1 MHARRP
7 SPPRSRS
14 TPWLALAVPL
24 ALAGLVACGGGE
36 GDDDGGDVDA
46 AGGTGGPPTLPGT
59 PGQWSWVDVPGTR
72 CMNGSATGF
81 GVNLGTSADLVLYM
95 QGGGACF
102 NDFTCSSVA
111 NPNGFTGADL
121 ASAVAQGGTE
131 GLFDRGDAAN
141 PLRDATFVFFPYC
154 SGDVFAGSAES
165 GYGGRVQVGY
175 QNVGAYLDVIVPAS
189 VPVRRVIVSGSS
201 AGGFGALYN
210 YDRVAARY
218 PGLPV
223 FLVDDSGPPM
233 ADTWLTPCLQTQMR
247 THWNLNATLPADCAA
262 CVGQDGG
269 GLVNAM
275 PFLADKHPQQRMALL
290 SSVSDGVIR
299 SFYGFGYPT
308 CSSISP
314 MPAQAFSDGLTDLRT
329 RVLAGKD
336 NFRVFSLG
344 GGGHVWLFNDFSTTM
359 AGGQSMGAWLGAML
373 DGSAWNHAG
382 P

>member
-1 MHARRP
+1 
-7 SPPRSRS
+7 
-14 TPWLALAVPL
+14 
-24 ALAGLVACGGGE
+24 
-36 GDDDGGDVDA
+36 
-46 AGGTGGPPTLPGT
+46 
-59 PGQWSWVDVPGTR
+59 
-72 CMNGSATGF
+72 
-81 GVNLGTSADLVLYM
+81 M

-189 VPVRRVIVSGSS
+189 TPVRRVIVSGSS

-210 YDRVAARY
+210 YDRVATRY

-223 FLVDDSGPPM
+223 FLIDDSGPPM

-247 THWNLNATLPADCAA
+247 THWNLNATLPTDCSA

-275 PFLADKHPQQRMALL
+275 PFLADKHSQQRMALL

-299 SFYGFGYPT
+299 SFYGFGYHVLEHL
-308 CSSISP
+308 
-314 MPAQAFSDGLTDLRT
+314 ADAGAGVLRRPGRSAHPCPRREGQLP
-329 RVLAGKD
+329 RVLAGRRRPRLALQRLLD
-336 NFRVFSLG
+336 HHGRGPVDGRVARR
-344 GGGHVWLFNDFSTTM
+344 D
-359 AGGQSMGAWLGAML
+359 A
-373 DGSAWNHAG
+373 DGSAWDHAG